1 MRMTESSFANANDS
15 HLSVL
20 SPTQSN
26 LLKTQN
32 ISPNKMADEIFLK
45 SLNSSY
51 IGTMSG
57 IKMPIETIEY
67 NHL

>member
-1 MRMTESSFANANDS
+1 MRMTESSYVNPNDS

-20 SPTQSN
+20 SPSPSN
-26 LLKTQN
+26 FFKTQN
-32 ISPNKMADEIFLK
+32 ISPNKIADEIFLK

-57 IKMPIETIEY
+57 IKKPIETIEY